1 MKKFVFLAVCLCF
14 LPRLSGGEEISLAPS
29 LQIYD
34 RYGVP
39 MRGYL
44 SQQQTYFRPVE
55 LAQVSPWLIL
65 AAVSA
70 EDKRFF
76 MHPGVDYKAILRAAW
91 QNAKEGEVV
100 SGASTIT
107 QQLAR
112 VIEPRPRTLWGKA
125 KEAWNALLL
134 ERGKTKE
141 EILEEYFNLLEFGA
155 LTQVPIS

>member
-1 MKKFVFLAVCLCF
+1 MKKFVLLAVCLCF

-76 MHPGVDYKAILRAAW
+76 MHPGVDYKAVLRAAW

-112 VIEPRPRTLWGKA
+112 VIEPRPRARRTTPPPDNQSNNWKPPLPLGSA
-125 KEAWNALLL
+125 RRTPTN
-134 ERGKTKE
+134 
-141 EILEEYFNLLEFGA
+141 
-155 LTQVPIS
+155 

>member
-1 MKKFVFLAVCLCF
+1 MKKYVLLAVCLSF

-76 MHPGVDYKAILRAAW
+76 MHPGVDYKAVLRAAW

-125 KEAWNALLL
+125 KEAWNALK
-134 ERGKTKE
+134 RKKKFWKN
-141 EILEEYFNLLEFGA
+141 ILICWSSA
-155 LTQVPIS
+155 R